1 MFCWIFSLLF
11 QRQIYCCCE
20 KGEPS
25 YCKLVKSI
33 SQQSH
38 NLMYLCHMGA
48 CRELPTINSSGYLL
62 YSRFTSAYA
71 GYKTF
76 TNILLS
82 FAGNNFKR
90 RDKTGYHIHSFF
102 HVGHRNGK
110 VFHPRRWR
118 YLFFDDCIIHFCRKL
133 FCIFSLQG
141 MEHIHSVDIKFHG
154 HLTSS
159 NCVIDS
165 RWVLKITDHG
175 LREFKSAND
184 LLSTR
189 RTNNEL
195 DYSSMIMQ
203 SYES

>member
-1 MFCWIFSLLF
+1 
-11 QRQIYCCCE
+11 
-20 KGEPS
+20 
-25 YCKLVKSI
+25 
-33 SQQSH
+33 
-38 NLMYLCHMGA
+38 
-48 CRELPTINSSGYLL
+48 
-62 YSRFTSAYA
+62 
-71 GYKTF
+71 
-76 TNILLS
+76 
-82 FAGNNFKR
+82 
-90 RDKTGYHIHSFF
+90 
-102 HVGHRNGK
+102 
-110 VFHPRRWR
+110 
-118 YLFFDDCIIHFCRKL
+118 
-133 FCIFSLQG
+133 